1 MGLPVR
7 QRRELE
13 RIECTLA
20 GSDPKLAA
28 LYAIFARLNR
38 DEEMPRME
46 QLRHR
51 TLMAMARLRAIPA
64 AIGAKLRIQRLFRL
78 QPRQRYALF
87 FPVAVAI
94 AVVGIVFLARATS
107 GNSSCTQIRTVSA
120 AQKVHNKSKL
130 CKPYRYRLA
139 PVYVGK

>member
-13 RIECTLA
+13 RIECTLT

-28 LYAIFARLNR
+28 LYGIFAKLNR
-38 DEEMPRME
+38 DEEMPRIE
-46 QLRHR
+46 QLRHKA
-51 TLMAMARLRAIPA
+51 LVALARLHVIPA
-64 AIGAKLRIQRLFRL
+64 AVGAKLRIKRLLRL

-87 FPVAVAI
+87 FPVAVAL

-120 AQKVHNKSKL
+120 AQKTHNKSKL
-130 CKPYRYRLA
+130 CRPPYRYSTM
-139 PVYVGK
+139 YVGK

>member
-7 QRRELE
+7 QRRELD
-13 RIECTLA
+13 RIECSLA

-51 TLMAMARLRAIPA
+51 ALVAMARLRVIPA
-64 AIGAKLRIQRLFRL
+64 AVGAKLHIQRLLRL
-78 QPRQRYALF
+78 PPRQRYALF
-87 FPVAVAI
+87 FPVAVVI

-107 GNSSCTQIRTVSA
+107 GNSACTQIRTVSA
-120 AQKVHNKSKL
+120 AQKAHNKSKL
-130 CKPYRYRLA
+130 CRPPYRISPLYT
-139 PVYVGK
+139 GK